1 MKKIAIVFSFIL
13 PLVTIAQVGIGTN
26 TPASSAQLEVSSTS
40 KGYLMPR
47 MTATERN
54 AIVNPANGLQIFNT
68 TTGCIN
74 LYKVN
79 AWFEVC
85 GVNLVALYST
95 GSVFCASGATVI
107 VDVTNPTTG
116 KTWMD
121 RNLGATQ
128 LATSATDAA
137 AYGDLYQWGRRSDGH
152 QCRTSATT
160 TILSTTDQPGNG
172 NFVLATST
180 PNDWRSPQN
189 NNLWQG
195 INGINNPCPTG
206 YYIPSETELNNER
219 LTWSSNNSTGAFL
232 SPLKLTLA
240 GIRDGSDGSLNSL
253 ATNSRYWSS
262 TIQGLSSISLTLSS
276 SGSLMSGTSIG
287 RVTGCSVRCIKN

>member
-1 MKKIAIVFSFIL
+1 MKKIAIVFSIIL

-26 TPASSAQLEVSSTS
+26 TPSPSAQLEVSSTS

-54 AIVNPANGLQIFNT
+54 AIVNPTNGLQIFNT

-74 LYKVN
+74 LFNTN

-85 GVNLVALYST
+85 GTYNLASQYPV
-95 GSVFCASGATVI
+95 GSVFCAGPTVI

-116 KTWMD
+116 KIWMD

-128 LATSATDAA
+128 VATSSTDAA
-137 AYGDLYQWGRRSDGH
+137 AYGDLYQWGRGSDGH

-160 TILSTTDQPGNG
+160 TTLSSGDQPGNALYIICSSCI
-172 NFVLATST
+172 NF
-180 PNDWRSPQN
+180 DWRSPQN

-195 INGINNPCPTG
+195 VNGVNNPCPVG
-206 YYIPSETELNNER
+206 YRIPTYSEMDSER
-219 LTWSSNNSTGAFL
+219 TSWSAQTYAGAYA
-232 SPLKLTLA
+232 SPLKFTVA
-240 GIRDGSDGSLNSL
+240 GWRSKSGGLLNAGSKSAYYSQTPGTYLGASW
-253 ATNSRYWSS
+253 Y
-262 TIQGLSSISLTLSS
+262 SIDRA
-276 SGSLMSGTSIG
+276 G
-287 RVTGCSVRCIKN
+287 GCSIRCIKN